1 MRRTA
6 ATLALLVTMVAAQA
20 LGAKKPQTAKKEP
33 VDPRKPVETVVLAGQ
48 LVTMDPDDRVIP
60 SGAVAIQDA
69 RIVAIGTAEEIE
81 KTYKASQV
89 IDRRGQ
95 IVLPGLVNSHTHAAM
110 NLLRGISDDKPL
122 MEWLEKSIFPA
133 EGKNVSPAFVK
144 AGTLLAALEMIRTGT
159 TAFADMYYFESDV
172 AEAVNQAG
180 LRGVLGETWID
191 FPAPGH
197 ANLEETKTVSRA
209 FAQRWK
215 GHPRIVPAMAPHA
228 PYTCS
233 KETLLAAKAIADE
246 FGLPLLIHLSETR
259 DEQKT
264 IQERYKTTPTKWLE
278 SIGFLGPNVL
288 AAHAVWIDPDD
299 MKVLAANKVTLAHN
313 PESNMKL
320 ASGIAPVPASRK
332 AGITVGLATDGAAS
346 NNDLNMF
353 EAMDIAAKLA
363 KVGSMDPTALPA
375 RDVLRMAT
383 IDSAKAIG
391 LGTVTGSLEVG
402 KAADL
407 IAVDLSGP
415 EFQPIYDLTSA
426 LVYTADGQS
435 VTLTMV
441 DGRVLW
447 DGKTFPNLDPKK
459 ILAEAAEWRTKI
471 AGQLSLTVPS
481 FPAPPAVPPS
491 RPAEKKK

>member
-1 MRRTA
+1 MKRTLVS
-6 ATLALLVTMVAAQA
+6 LALLLGLAAHPALLAQKKAVAPAPTKA
-20 LGAKKPQTAKKEP
+20 DARKA
-33 VDPRKPVETVVLAGQ
+33 VDTIVLAGQ
-48 LVTMDPDDRVIP
+48 LVTMDPSDRVLP
-60 SGAVAIQDA
+60 DAAVAIRDGK
-69 RIVAIGTAEEIE
+69 IVALASRQEIE
-81 KTYKASQV
+81 KDFRAPSV
-89 IDRRGQ
+89 IDRRTQ
-95 IVLPGLVNSHTHAAM
+95 IVLPGLVNAHTHAAM

-133 EGKNVSPAFVK
+133 EGKNVSPAFVRS
-144 AGTLLAALEMIRTGT
+144 GTLLAALEMIRTGT

-172 AEAVNQAG
+172 AEAVNLAG

-209 FAQRWK
+209 FAKRWK
-215 GHPRIVPAMAPHA
+215 GHPRIIAAMAPHA

-246 FGLPLLIHLSETR
+246 FGLPILIHLSETK

-264 IQERYKTTPTKWLE
+264 IQERYGMTPTKWLD

-288 AAHAVWIDPDD
+288 AAHAVWIDAEDT
-299 MKVLAANKVTLAHN
+299 KILVEKKVTLVHN

-320 ASGIAPVPASRK
+320 ASGIAPVVASRK

-353 EAMDIAAKLA
+353 EAMDAAAKLA
-363 KVGSMDPTALPA
+363 KIGSMDPTALPA
-375 RDVLRMAT
+375 REVLKMAT
-383 IDSAKAIG
+383 IDGARAMGIG
-391 LGTVTGSLEVG
+391 SVAGSLEVG

-407 IAVDLSGP
+407 IAIDLSGP
-415 EFQPIYDLTSA
+415 EYQPLYDLYSA
-426 LVYTADGQS
+426 LVYTAKGHS

-441 DGRVLW
+441 DGRTLW
-447 DGKTFPNLDPKK
+447 DGKNYTTLDKKK
-459 ILAEAAEWRTKI
+459 ILAEASEWRNKI
-471 AGQLSLTVPS
+471 AAQLSLAVPA
-481 FPAPPAVPPS
+481 FATPAPAKPT
-491 RPAEKKK
+491 EKKK